1 MAEHVA
7 ASDGM
12 SFVMLLAAASI
23 AAGAIAS
30 VAGFGI
36 GSILTPVFALRVDLP
51 LAVAA
56 VAIPHLVATALRLSM
71 MRQHIDWR
79 VVRTFGVMSAAGG
92 LAGALLQQR
101 LRGPGLVLVFGGLLV
116 FAGITGLTGVMERVR
131 LGRTAASVAGLLS
144 GVFGGLVGNQGGIRS
159 AALLGF
165 DARPAAFVASATAA
179 ALMVDLA
186 RMPVYVALEAARLA
200 DLAGPI
206 ALAIAGAAAGT
217 IGGERVLRRIP
228 PPIFK
233 KLVSALVL
241 TLGIYML
248 ASA

>member
-1 MAEHVA
+1 
-7 ASDGM
+7 
-12 SFVMLLAAASI
+12 
-23 AAGAIAS
+23 
-30 VAGFGI
+30 
-36 GSILTPVFALRVDLP
+36 VFALRVEMR

-56 VAIPHLVATALRLSM
+56 VAVPHLIATTLRLWM
-71 MRQHIDWR
+71 MRRHVDWR
-79 VVRTFGVMSAAGG
+79 IVRTFGIMSAAGG

-101 LRGPGLVLVFGGLLV
+101 LRGPGLLMVFGGLLV
-116 FAGITGLTGVMERVR
+116 FAGLTGLTGAMERIR
-131 LGRTAASVAGLLS
+131 LGRTGAWIAGLLS

-165 DARPAAFVASATAA
+165 DVKPSAFVASATAA

-186 RMPVYVALEAARLA
+186 RMPVYVALEADRLA
-200 DLAGPI
+200 NLSGPI
-206 ALAIAGAAAGT
+206 AIAAAGAIAGT

-241 TLGIYML
+241 ALGIYML
-248 ASA
+248 TSSP

>member
-1 MAEHVA
+1 
-7 ASDGM
+7 M
-12 SFVMLLAAASI
+12 SFVTLLAVASV

-36 GSILTPVFALRVDLP
+36 GSLLTPVFALRVDMK

-56 VAIPHLVATALRLSM
+56 VAIPHLVATALRLTM
-71 MRQHIDWR
+71 MRQHVDWR
-79 VVRTFGVMSAAGG
+79 LVRTFGVTSAAGG
-92 LAGALLQQR
+92 LTGALLQQR
-101 LRGPGLVLVFGGLLV
+101 LRGPGLVTVFGGLLV
-116 FAGITGLTGVMERVR
+116 FAGLTGLTGVMERVR
-131 LGRTAASVAGLLS
+131 LGRTSAWVAGLLS

-165 DARPAAFVASATAA
+165 DVRPTSFVASATAA

-186 RMPVYVALEAARLA
+186 RMPVYVALEADRLA
-200 DLAGPI
+200 GLAGLI
-206 ALAIAGAAAGT
+206 ALAAAGAVGGT

-241 TLGIYML
+241 ALGIYML
-248 ASA
+248 TV

>member
-1 MAEHVA
+1 
-7 ASDGM
+7 M
-12 SFVMLLAAASI
+12 SFVLLLTAASV

-36 GSILTPVFALRVDLP
+36 GTVLTPVFALRADMR

-56 VAIPHLVATALRLSM
+56 VAVPHLIATTLRLWI
-71 MRQHIDWR
+71 MRRHIDWR
-79 VVRTFGVMSAAGG
+79 VVRTFGIMSAAGG
-92 LAGALLQQR
+92 LAGALWQPR
-101 LRGPGLVLVFGGLLV
+101 LHGPGLVMVFGGLLV
-116 FAGITGLTGVMERVR
+116 FAGLTGLTGAMERVR
-131 LGRTAASVAGLLS
+131 LGRTGAWIAGLLS

-165 DARPAAFVASATAA
+165 HVRPAAFVASATAA

-186 RMPVYVALEAARLA
+186 RMPVYAALEADRLA

-206 ALAIAGAAAGT
+206 AIAAAGAIAGT
-217 IGGERVLRRIP
+217 LGGERVLRRIP

-241 TLGIYML
+241 ALGLYML
-248 ASA
+248 TASR

>member
-1 MAEHVA
+1 MTLA
-7 ASDGM
+7 
-12 SFVMLLAAASI
+12 MLVAASI

-36 GSILTPVFALRVDLP
+36 GTVLTPVFALQVDMK

-56 VAIPHLVATALRLSM
+56 VAVPHLVATTLRLWM
-71 MRQHIDWR
+71 MRRHVDWR
-79 VVRTFGVMSAAGG
+79 IVRTFGVMSAAGG

-101 LRGPGLVLVFGGLLV
+101 LRGPGLVMVFGGLLI
-116 FAGITGLTGVMERVR
+116 FAGLTGLTGAMERIR
-131 LGRTAASVAGLLS
+131 LGRTAAWITGVLS
-144 GVFGGLVGNQGGIRS
+144 GVFGGLVGNQGGIRA

-165 DARPAAFVASATAA
+165 DVRPSAFVASATAA

-186 RMPVYVALEAARLA
+186 RMPVYLVQEADRLP

-206 ALAIAGAAAGT
+206 ALAAIGAVVGT

-228 PPIFK
+228 SPVFK
-233 KLVSALVL
+233 RLVSGLVL
-241 TLGIYML
+241 ALGLYML
-248 ASA
+248 TA

>member
-1 MAEHVA
+1 MTLA
-7 ASDGM
+7 
-12 SFVMLLAAASI
+12 MLVAASI

-36 GSILTPVFALRVDLP
+36 GTVLTPVLALQVDMK

-56 VAIPHLVATALRLSM
+56 VSVPHLVATSLRLWM
-71 MRQHIDWR
+71 MRRHVDWR
-79 VVRTFGVMSAAGG
+79 IVRTFGVMSAAGG

-101 LRGPGLVLVFGGLLV
+101 LRGPGLVTVFGGLLI
-116 FAGITGLTGVMERVR
+116 FAGLTGLSGAMERIR
-131 LGRTAASVAGLLS
+131 LGRSAAWITGVLS
-144 GVFGGLVGNQGGIRS
+144 GVFGGLVGNQGGIRA

-165 DARPAAFVASATAA
+165 DVRPSAFVASATAA

-186 RMPVYVALEAARLA
+186 RMPVYLVQEADRLGG
-200 DLAGPI
+200 LAGPI
-206 ALAIAGAAAGT
+206 TLAAIGAVVGT

-233 KLVSALVL
+233 RLVSGLVL
-241 TLGIYML
+241 ALGVYML
-248 ASA
+248 GLSSDF

>member
-1 MAEHVA
+1 MTFAT
-7 ASDGM
+7 
-12 SFVMLLAAASI
+12 LLVAASI
-23 AAGAIAS
+23 AGGAIAS

-36 GSILTPVFALRVDLP
+36 GTVLTPVFALQADMK

-56 VAIPHLVATALRLSM
+56 VAIPHLVATSLRLWM
-71 MRQHIDWR
+71 MRAHVDR
-79 VVRTFGVMSAAGG
+79 RLVRTFGVMSAAGG
-92 LAGALLQQR
+92 LTGALLQQQ
-101 LRGPGLVLVFGGLLV
+101 LRGPGLVMVFGGLLV
-116 FAGITGLTGVMERVR
+116 FAGVTGLTGVMERVR
-131 LGRTAASVAGLLS
+131 LGRTAAWIAGLLS

-165 DARPAAFVASATAA
+165 DVRPAAFVASATAA

-186 RMPVYVALEAARLA
+186 RMPVYLVLEADRLPG
-200 DLAGPI
+200 LAGSI
-206 ALAIAGAAAGT
+206 ALASAGALAGT

-241 TLGIYML
+241 AVGIYML
-248 ASA
+248 TFS

>member
-1 MAEHVA
+1 
-7 ASDGM
+7 M
-12 SFVMLLAAASI
+12 SFVTLLAVASV

-36 GSILTPVFALRVDLP
+36 GSLLTPVFALRVDMK

-56 VAIPHLVATALRLSM
+56 VAIPHLGATALRLTM
-71 MRQHIDWR
+71 MRQHVDWR
-79 VVRTFGVMSAAGG
+79 LVRTFGVTSAAGG
-92 LAGALLQQR
+92 LTGALLQQR
-101 LRGPGLVLVFGGLLV
+101 LRGPGLVTVFGGLLV
-116 FAGITGLTGVMERVR
+116 FAGLTGLTGVMERVR
-131 LGRTAASVAGLLS
+131 LGRTSAWVAGLLS

-165 DARPAAFVASATAA
+165 DVRPTSFVASATAA

-186 RMPVYVALEAARLA
+186 RMPVYVALEADRLA
-200 DLAGPI
+200 GLAGLI
-206 ALAIAGAAAGT
+206 ALAAAGAVAGT

-241 TLGIYML
+241 ALGIYML
-248 ASA
+248 TV

>member
-1 MAEHVA
+1 MNAV
-7 ASDGM
+7 
-12 SFVMLLAAASI
+12 SFIALMTAASI
-23 AAGAIAS
+23 FAGAVAS

-36 GSILTPVFALRVDLP
+36 GSILTPVFALQTDMQ

-56 VAIPHLVATALRLSM
+56 VSIPHVVATALRLWL
-71 MRQHIDWR
+71 MRAHVDGRI
-79 VVRTFGVMSAAGG
+79 VRTFGVMSAAGG
-92 LAGALLQQR
+92 LTGALLQQVVQH
-101 LRGPGLVLVFGGLLV
+101 RGLILIFGGLLI
-116 FAGITGLTGVMERVR
+116 FAGLGGLTGLNERLR
-131 LGRTAASVAGLLS
+131 FGRTTAWIAGLLS

-165 DARPAAFVASATAA
+165 DVAPTAFVASATAA

-186 RMPVYVALEAARLA
+186 RLPIYLAAEWQRLA
-200 DLAGPI
+200 DISSLI
-206 ALAIAGAAAGT
+206 ALAVAGAVAGT
-217 IGGERVLRRIP
+217 VGGERVLRRIP

-248 ASA
+248 AANL

>member
-1 MAEHVA
+1 VT
-7 ASDGM
+7 
-12 SFVMLLAAASI
+12 FVTLLAAASV

-36 GSILTPVFALRVDLP
+36 GSVLTPVFALRVDMR

-56 VAIPHLVATALRLSM
+56 VAIPHLVATSLRLWM
-71 MRQHIDWR
+71 MREHVDGR
-79 VVRTFGVMSAAGG
+79 LVRTFGIMSAAGG

-101 LRGPGLVLVFGGLLV
+101 LRGPGLVMVFGGLLV
-116 FAGITGLTGVMERVR
+116 FAGVAGLTGVMERVR
-131 LGRTAASVAGLLS
+131 LGRTAAWVAGLLS

-165 DARPAAFVASATAA
+165 DVRPAAFVASATAA

-186 RMPVYVALEAARLA
+186 RMPVYLALEADRLA
-200 DLAGPI
+200 ALAAPI
-206 ALAIAGAAAGT
+206 ALASAGAIAGT
-217 IGGERVLRRIP
+217 IGGGRVLRRVP

-233 KLVSALVL
+233 RVVSALVL
-241 TLGIYML
+241 ALGVYML
-248 ASA
+248 TSSRVP

>member
-1 MAEHVA
+1 MTFATV
-7 ASDGM
+7 
-12 SFVMLLAAASI
+12 LAAASV

-36 GSILTPVFALRVDLP
+36 GTVLTPVFALQVDMK

-56 VAIPHLVATALRLSM
+56 VAIPHLVATSLRLWM
-71 MRQHIDWR
+71 MRAHVDGR
-79 VVRTFGVMSAAGG
+79 LVRTFGVMSAAGG
-92 LAGALLQQR
+92 LAGALLQQQ
-101 LRGPGLVLVFGGLLV
+101 LRGPGLVMVFGGLLV
-116 FAGITGLTGVMERVR
+116 FAGLTGLTGVMERVR
-131 LGRTAASVAGLLS
+131 LGRTAAWIAGLLS

-165 DARPAAFVASATAA
+165 DVRPAAFVASATAA

-186 RMPVYVALEAARLA
+186 RMPVYLVLESDRLA
-200 DLAGPI
+200 SVAGSI
-206 ALAIAGAAAGT
+206 ALASVGGVAGKF
-217 IGGERVLRRIP
+217 GGERVLRRIP

-241 TLGIYML
+241 AVGIYML
-248 ASA
+248 STTS

>member
-1 MAEHVA
+1 MSFITLLTAASVA
-7 ASDGM
+7 AS
-12 SFVMLLAAASI
+12 
-23 AAGAIAS
+23 AIAS

-36 GSILTPVFALRVDLP
+36 GTVLTPVFAMRVDMK

-56 VAIPHLVATALRLSM
+56 VAVPHLVATSLRLWM
-71 MRQHIDWR
+71 MRRHVDWR
-79 VVRTFGVMSAAGG
+79 IVRTFGVMSAAGG

-101 LRGPGLVLVFGGLLV
+101 LRGPGLVIVFGVLLV
-116 FAGITGLTGVMERVR
+116 FAGVTGLTGLMERVR
-131 LGRTAASVAGLLS
+131 LGRTAAWIAGLLS

-165 DARPAAFVASATAA
+165 DVPPAAFVASATAA

-186 RMPVYVALEAARLA
+186 RMPVYVALEADRLA
-200 DLAGPI
+200 GLAGPMT
-206 ALAIAGAAAGT
+206 LAVAGAVAGT
-217 IGGERVLRRIP
+217 VGGERVLRRIP

-241 TLGIYML
+241 AVGVYML
-248 ASA
+248 LSARGRP

>member
-1 MAEHVA
+1 V
-7 ASDGM
+7 
-12 SFVMLLAAASI
+12 FIVTLLAAAI
-23 AAGAIAS
+23 VAGAIAS

-36 GSILTPVFALRVDLP
+36 GSILTPVFALRVDMQ

-56 VAIPHLVATALRLSM
+56 VAIPHLAATALRLSM
-71 MRQHIDWR
+71 MRQHVDWR
-79 VVRTFGVMSAAGG
+79 LVRAFGTMSAAGG

-101 LRGPGLVLVFGGLLV
+101 LRGPGLVMVFGGLLV
-116 FAGITGLTGVMERVR
+116 FAGLTSLTGMMERVR
-131 LGRTAASVAGLLS
+131 LGRTAAWMAGLLS

-165 DARPAAFVASATAA
+165 DVRPAAFVASATAA

-186 RMPVYVALEAARLA
+186 RMPVYVALEAHRLV
-200 DLAGPI
+200 DLAGLI
-206 ALAIAGAAAGT
+206 ALAAVGAVAGT

-228 PPIFK
+228 PPLFK

-241 TLGIYML
+241 ALGIYML
-248 ASA
+248 VPS